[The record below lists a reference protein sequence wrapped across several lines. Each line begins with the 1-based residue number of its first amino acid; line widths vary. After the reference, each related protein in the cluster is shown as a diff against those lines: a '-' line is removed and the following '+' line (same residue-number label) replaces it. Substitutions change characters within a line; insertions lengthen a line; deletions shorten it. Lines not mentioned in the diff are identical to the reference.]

1 MMMAKNKKKE
11 VRTKKPIGQNRK
23 AAIQKSRDVG
33 GDDIFSWNF
42 SQFDGSSDWGF
53 VAFKREHIDVVMK
66 MVTHFES
73 IGWNAIQRDK
83 KSHGVD
89 VKNSKPALKAW
100 WAYCEG
106 KNMKDDKNT
115 KLFSLRID
123 STKRLYGIRDGGIF
137 NVIWYDPHHDL
148 FPSHKKN
155 T

>member
-1 MMMAKNKKKE
+1 MAKNKKKKI
-11 VRTKKPIGQNRK
+11 RTKKPIQNSEVTV
-23 AAIQKSRDVG
+23 QNSRYVV

-42 SQFDGSSDWGF
+42 SQFDGNSDWGF
-53 VAFKREHIDVVMK
+53 AAFKREHIDVVMK

-73 IGWNAIQRDK
+73 VGWNAIQRKK

-100 WAYCEG
+100 SAYCSG
-106 KNMKDDKNT
+106 NNVSDAKPP